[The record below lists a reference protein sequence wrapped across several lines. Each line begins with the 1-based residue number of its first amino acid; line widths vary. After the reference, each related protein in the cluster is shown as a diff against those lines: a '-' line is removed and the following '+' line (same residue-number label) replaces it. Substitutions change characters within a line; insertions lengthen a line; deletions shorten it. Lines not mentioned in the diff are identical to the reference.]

1 MENQSIQPFGSVVT
15 EAVASP
21 PWLGAGAG
29 AGVTGFSLMDAISG
43 CLGQHRDEPGVLKQW

>member
-29 AGVTGFSLMDAISG
+29 VTGFSEMDAISG